1 MNKQLINPILP
12 GFYPDPSICRVD
24 DDFYMITSSF
34 SLFPGVPIFHSTD
47 LANWEQIGHIL
58 DRKSQLHTTADHMTA
73 GIMAPTLRYHD
84 GIFYMITTNVS
95 DKWNFIVTATD
106 PRGPWS
112 DPYWLEDCPG
122 IDSSIFFDDDGKAYI
137 TGTREDISQDRTQR
151 SQVIWISEIDLVNMQ
166 LVGEKR
172 TIWGGALVN
181 CASPEAPHLYKK
193 DGYYY
198 LMIAEGGT
206 EHFHAVTISRS
217 KNIFDYYE
225 GYAGNPILTHRHL
238 GKHYPICNVGHA
250 DFVELKNGEWYAVLL
265 ASRLIDGYHKNL
277 GRETF
282 IAPVVWEE
290 GWPVISP
297 STGKVEWSYPAPE
310 LPAYTPNLIPD
321 RDDFDDEKLRMDW
334 VLFGTPYD
342 DFHTLSDSKLSLR
355 LLPRSMSPEL
365 CKIDLSATVTNK
377 DVPSLSFIGRRQKHA
392 NFRISVRMRFDAI
405 SENETAG
412 LVVMQ
417 ASNHQFRFERS
428 IEKGKQILRLIQ
440 CTSELNGYPHQP
452 HFKAITTETELAK
465 IGVDGGDIILSI
477 SAKGQAYSFYYGKV
491 EGSLTLIYENAD
503 ARKINPEI
511 VGGMV
516 GSLLGMFASSN
527 GQESKNE
534 AEFDWFEYKGIKVSE
549 AITPDRHVIKVLQS

>member
-1 MNKQLINPILP
+1 MYLKKKQLINPILP
-12 GFYPDPSICRVD
+12 GFYPDPSICRVG

-47 LANWEQIGHIL
+47 LANWEQIGNIL

-84 GIFYMITTNVS
+84 GTFYMITTNVS

-106 PRGPWS
+106 PKGPWS
-112 DPYWLEDCPG
+112 DPYWIEGCPG
-122 IDSSIFFDDDGKAYI
+122 IDASLFFDDDGKAYI
-137 TGTREDISQDRTQR
+137 TGTRGEVSHDGTHG
-151 SQVIWISEIDLVNMQ
+151 SQVIWIGEIDLVNMQ
-166 LVGEKR
+166 LVGEKK
-172 TIWGGALVN
+172 TIWGGALTN

-206 EHFHAVTISRS
+206 EHFHAVTIARA

-238 GKHYPICNVGHA
+238 GKQYPICNVGHA
-250 DFVELKNGEWYAVLL
+250 DFVELKNGEWYAVML
-265 ASRLIDGYHKNL
+265 ASRLIEGYHKNL

-297 STGKVEWSYPAPE
+297 GTGKVEWSYPAPE
-310 LPAYTPNLIPD
+310 LPATTQKPRAV
-321 RDDFDDEKLRMDW
+321 RDDFEGEKLGMEW
-334 VLFGTPYD
+334 VYFGTPFE
-342 DFHTLSDSKLSLR
+342 DFHTLSDSKLTLK

-365 CKIDLSATVTNK
+365 HKIDLSATKTDK
-377 DVPSLSFIGRRQKHA
+377 GVPSLSFIGRRQQHA
-392 NFRISVRMRFDAI
+392 NFRISLSIRFDAL

-428 IEKGKQILRLIQ
+428 MEKGKQILRLIQ
-440 CTSELNGYPHQP
+440 CTSELTGYPHQP
-452 HFKAITTETELAK
+452 HFKGITTESELAK
-465 IGVDGGDIILSI
+465 TVVDGRDIILSI
-477 SAKGQAYSFYYGKV
+477 IAEGQDYSFYYGKV
-491 EGSLTLIYENAD
+491 DESLTLLYERAD

-516 GSLLGMFASSN
+516 GTMLGMFASSN
-527 GQESKNE
+527 GQESTNN
-534 AEFDWFEYKGIKVSE
+534 AEFDWFDYNGTE
-549 AITPDRHVIKVLQS
+549 Q

>member
-1 MNKQLINPILP
+1 MKNKQLLNPILP
-12 GFYPDPSICRVD
+12 GFYPDPSICRVG

-47 LANWEQIGHIL
+47 LATWEQIGNIL

-84 GIFYMITTNVS
+84 GTFYMITTNVS

-106 PRGPWS
+106 PKGPWS
-112 DPYWLEDCPG
+112 DPYWIEGCPG
-122 IDSSIFFDDDGKAYI
+122 IDASLFFDDDGQAYI
-137 TGTREDISQDRTQR
+137 TGTRGEVSHDGAHG
-151 SQVIWISEIDLVNMQ
+151 SQVIWIGEIDLVNMQ
-166 LVGEKR
+166 LVGEKK
-172 TIWGGALVN
+172 TIWGGALTN

-206 EHFHAVTISRS
+206 EHFHAVTIARA
-217 KNIFDYYE
+217 KNIFDDYE

-238 GKHYPICNVGHA
+238 GKQYPICNVGHA
-250 DFVELKNGEWYAVLL
+250 DFVELKNGEWYAVML
-265 ASRLIDGYHKNL
+265 ASRLIEGYHKNL

-297 STGKVEWSYPAPE
+297 GTGKVEWSYPAPE
-310 LPAYTPNLIPD
+310 LPATAQKPRAV
-321 RDDFDDEKLRMDW
+321 RDEFEGEKLGMDW
-334 VLFGTPYD
+334 VYFGTPYE
-342 DFHTLSDSKLSLR
+342 DFHTLSDSKLTLK

-365 CKIDLSATVTNK
+365 RKIDLSAAKTDK
-377 DVPSLSFIGRRQKHA
+377 DVPSLSFIGRRQQHA
-392 NFRISVRMRFDAI
+392 NFRISVSMSFDAL
-405 SENETAG
+405 SEHETAG

-428 IEKGKQILRLIQ
+428 MEKGQQILSLIQ
-440 CTSELNGYPHQP
+440 CTSELTGYPHQP
-452 HFKAITTETELAK
+452 HFKGVTTETELSK
-465 IGVDGGDIILSI
+465 TVVDGGDIILSI
-477 SAKGQAYSFYYGKV
+477 IAEGQDYSFYYGKV
-491 EGSLTLIYENAD
+491 DESLTLLFENAG

-516 GSLLGMFASSN
+516 GTMLGMFASSN
-527 GQESKNE
+527 GQESTNNV
-534 AEFDWFEYKGIKVSE
+534 EFDWFDYNGIE
-549 AITPDRHVIKVLQS
+549 L

>member
-1 MNKQLINPILP
+1 LNKKQLINPILP
-12 GFYPDPSICRVD
+12 GFYPDPSICRVG

-84 GIFYMITTNVS
+84 GTFYMITTNVS

-106 PRGPWS
+106 PLGPWS
-112 DPYWLEDCPG
+112 DPYWLEGCPG
-122 IDSSIFFDDDGKAYI
+122 IDASLFFDDDGKAYI
-137 TGTREDISQDRTQR
+137 TGTRGEISDGGNHG
-151 SQVIWISEIDLVNMQ
+151 SQVIWISEIDLVNMR

-172 TIWGGALVN
+172 TIWGGALNN

-206 EHFHAVTISRS
+206 EHFHAVTIARS

-238 GKHYPICNVGHA
+238 GRDYPICNVGHA
-250 DFVELKNGEWYAVLL
+250 DFVELKSGEWYSVML
-265 ASRLIDGYHKNL
+265 ASRLIEGYHKNL

-282 IAPVVWEE
+282 ISPVIWEE

-297 STGKVEWSYPAPE
+297 GTGKVEWSYPAPE
-310 LPAYTPNLIPD
+310 LPAFTPKPKQE
-321 RDDFDDEKLRMDW
+321 RDDFEDEKLGMDW
-334 VLFGTPYD
+334 AFFGTPYD
-342 DFHTLSDSKLSLR
+342 DFYSLSESKLTLR
-355 LLPRSMSPEL
+355 LLPRQMSPEL
-365 CKIDLSATVTNK
+365 RKIDLTSTNTIK
-377 DVPSLSFIGRRQKHA
+377 KVPSLSFIGRRQQHA
-392 NFRISVRMRFDAI
+392 NFRISVRMCFDPL

-412 LVVMQ
+412 IIVMQ

-428 IEKGKQILRLIQ
+428 MEKGKQILRLIQ

-452 HFKAITTETELAK
+452 HFKGVTTETQLK
-465 IGVDGGDIILSI
+465 KTVVDGGDIILTMI
-477 SAKGQAYSFYYGKV
+477 AEGQAYSFYYGNSD
-491 EGSLTLIYENAD
+491 GSLSCLYENAD

-516 GSLLGMFASSN
+516 GTMIGMFASSN
-527 GQESKNE
+527 GQESTNN
-534 AEFDWFEYKGIKVSE
+534 AEFDWFDYYGTE
-549 AITPDRHVIKVLQS
+549 

>member
-1 MNKQLINPILP
+1 MIYLKKKQIHNPILP
-12 GFYPDPSICRVD
+12 GFYPDPSICRVG

-47 LANWEQIGHIL
+47 LANWEQIGHVL
-58 DRKSQLHTTADHMTA
+58 DRKSQLHTTANHMTA

-84 GIFYMITTNVS
+84 GTFYMITTNVS

-106 PRGPWS
+106 PKGPWS
-112 DPYWLEDCPG
+112 DPYWIEGCPG
-122 IDSSIFFDDDGKAYI
+122 IDASLFFDDDGKAYI
-137 TGTREDISQDRTQR
+137 TGTRGEVSHDGTHG
-151 SQVIWISEIDLVNMQ
+151 SQVIWIGEIDLVNMK
-166 LVGEKR
+166 LVGEKK
-172 TIWGGALVN
+172 TIWSGALMN

-206 EHFHAVTISRS
+206 EHYHSVTIART

-238 GKHYPICNVGHA
+238 GKQYPICNVGHA
-250 DFVELKNGEWYAVLL
+250 DFVELINGEWYAVML
-265 ASRLIDGYHKNL
+265 ASRLIEGYHKNL

-282 IAPVVWEE
+282 IAPVVWED

-297 STGKVEWSYPAPE
+297 GTGKVEWSYPAPE
-310 LPAYTPNLIPD
+310 LPATVQKPRSV
-321 RDDFDDEKLRMDW
+321 RDDFEGEKLGMDW
-334 VLFGTPYD
+334 VYFGTPYE
-342 DFHTLSDSKLSLR
+342 DFHTLLDSKLTLK

-365 CKIDLSATVTNK
+365 RKIDLSATKT
-377 DVPSLSFIGRRQKHA
+377 DEGAPSLSFIGRRLQHA
-392 NFRISVRMRFDAI
+392 NFRISASMSFDAC

-417 ASNHQFRFERS
+417 ASNHQFRLERS
-428 IEKGKQILRLIQ
+428 MEKGQQILRLIQ
-440 CTSELNGYPHQP
+440 CTSELTGYPHQP
-452 HFKAITTETELAK
+452 HFKGITTESELAK
-465 IGVDGGDIILSI
+465 TVVDGGDINLSI
-477 SAKGQAYSFYYGKV
+477 IAEGQDYSFYYGKV
-491 EGSLTLIYENAD
+491 DESLTLLYENAD

-516 GSLLGMFASSN
+516 GTMLGMFASSN
-527 GQESKNE
+527 GQESINK
-534 AEFDWFEYKGIKVSE
+534 AEFDWFDYNGIE
-549 AITPDRHVIKVLQS
+549 Q

>member
-1 MNKQLINPILP
+1 LKNKQLINPILP

-84 GIFYMITTNVS
+84 GTFYMITTNVS
-95 DKWNFIVTATD
+95 DKWNFIVTTKD

-112 DPYWLEDCPG
+112 DPYWLEGCPG
-122 IDSSIFFDDDGKAYI
+122 IDASLFFDEDGKAYI
-137 TGTREDISQDRTQR
+137 TGTREDINDDGTHGSQA
-151 SQVIWISEIDLVNMQ
+151 IWVSEIDLANMR
-166 LVGEKR
+166 LFGEQR
-172 TIWGGALVN
+172 TIWGGALKN

-198 LMIAEGGT
+198 LIIAEGGT
-206 EHFHAVTISRS
+206 EHFHAVTIARS
-217 KNIFDYYE
+217 KNIFDYYD

-238 GKHYPICNVGHA
+238 GKQYPIGNVGHA
-250 DFVELKNGEWYAVLL
+250 DFIELKNGDWYAVML
-265 ASRLIDGYHKNL
+265 ASRLIEGYHKNL

-282 IAPVVWEE
+282 IAPVGWEE

-297 STGKVEWSYPAPE
+297 GTGKVEWSYPAPE
-310 LPAYTPNLIPD
+310 LPAYTPNSIPE
-321 RDDFDDEKLRMDW
+321 RDDFEGEKLGMDW
-334 VLFGTPYD
+334 VFFGTPYD
-342 DFHTLSDSKLSLR
+342 DFHALSDSKLSLR

-365 CKIDLSATVTNK
+365 RKIDLSLTETAK
-377 DVPSLSFIGRRQKHA
+377 DVPSLSFVGRRQLHA
-392 NFRISVRMRFDAI
+392 SFRISVRMHFNAL

-412 LVVMQ
+412 IVVMQ
-417 ASNHQFRFERS
+417 ASNHQIRFERS
-428 IEKGKQILRLIQ
+428 NEKGQQILRLIQ

-452 HFKAITTETELAK
+452 HFKGVTTETELANNE
-465 IGVDGGDIILSI
+465 VDGGDIILSMI
-477 SAKGQAYSFYYGKV
+477 AEGQAYSFYYGKV
-491 EGSLTLIYENAD
+491 DGGLDLLYKNAD

-516 GSLLGMFASSN
+516 GTMLGMFASSN
-527 GQESKNE
+527 GQESNNY
-534 AEFDWFEYKGIKVSE
+534 AEFDWFEYKGTE
-549 AITPDRHVIKVLQS
+549 

>member
-1 MNKQLINPILP
+1 MKNKQLLNPILP
-12 GFYPDPSICRVD
+12 GFYPDPSICRVG

-47 LANWEQIGHIL
+47 LATWEQIGNIL

-84 GIFYMITTNVS
+84 GTFYMITTNVS

-106 PRGPWS
+106 PKGPWS
-112 DPYWLEDCPG
+112 DPYWIEGCPG
-122 IDSSIFFDDDGKAYI
+122 IDASLFFDDDGKAYI
-137 TGTREDISQDRTQR
+137 TGTRGEVSHDGTHG
-151 SQVIWISEIDLVNMQ
+151 SQVIWIGEIDLVNMQ
-166 LVGEKR
+166 LVGEIK
-172 TIWGGALVN
+172 TIWGGALTN

-206 EHFHAVTISRS
+206 EHFHAVTIARA
-217 KNIFDYYE
+217 KNIFDDYE

-238 GKHYPICNVGHA
+238 GKQYPICNVGHA
-250 DFVELKNGEWYAVLL
+250 DFVELKNGEWYAVML
-265 ASRLIDGYHKNL
+265 ASRLIEGYHKNL

-282 IAPVVWEE
+282 IAPVVWDE

-297 STGKVEWSYPAPE
+297 GTGKVEWSYPAPE
-310 LPAYTPNLIPD
+310 LPATAQKPRAV
-321 RDDFDDEKLRMDW
+321 RDDFEGEKLGMDW
-334 VLFGTPYD
+334 VYFGTPYE
-342 DFHTLSDSKLSLR
+342 DFHTLSDSKLTLK

-365 CKIDLSATVTNK
+365 RKIDLSAAKTDK
-377 DVPSLSFIGRRQKHA
+377 DVPSLSFIGRRQQHA
-392 NFRISVRMRFDAI
+392 NFRISVSMSFDAL
-405 SENETAG
+405 SEHETAG

-428 IEKGKQILRLIQ
+428 MEKGQQILSLIQ
-440 CTSELNGYPHQP
+440 CTSELTGYPHQP
-452 HFKAITTETELAK
+452 HFKGVTTEIELAK
-465 IGVDGGDIILSI
+465 TVVDGGDIILSI
-477 SAKGQAYSFYYGKV
+477 IAEGKDYSFYYGKAD
-491 EGSLTLIYENAD
+491 ESLSLLYENAD

-516 GSLLGMFASSN
+516 GTMLGMFASSN
-527 GQESKNE
+527 GQESTNN
-534 AEFDWFEYKGIKVSE
+534 AEFDWFDYNGTE
-549 AITPDRHVIKVLQS
+549 Q

>member
-1 MNKQLINPILP
+1 MEKKQLINPILP

-47 LANWEQIGHIL
+47 LAHWEQIGHIL

-84 GIFYMITTNVS
+84 GTFYMITTNVS
-95 DKWNFIVTATD
+95 DKWNFIVTAKD

-112 DPYWLEDCPG
+112 DPYWLEGCPG
-122 IDSSIFFDDDGKAYI
+122 IDSSLFFDEDGKAYI
-137 TGTREDISQDRTQR
+137 TGTRGDISENGTHGN
-151 SQVIWISEIDLVNMQ
+151 QVIWISEIDLVNLN
-166 LVGEKR
+166 LVGEKQ
-172 TIWGGALVN
+172 TIWGGALNN

-193 DGYYY
+193 NGYYY

-206 EHFHAVTISRS
+206 EHFHAVTIARS
-217 KNIFDYYE
+217 KNIIDYYE

-238 GKHYPICNVGHA
+238 GKQYPICNVGHA
-250 DFVELKNGEWYAVLL
+250 DFVELKNGEWYAVMLG
-265 ASRLIDGYHKNL
+265 SRLIEGYHKNL

-297 STGKVEWSYPAPE
+297 GTGKIEWSYPAPA
-310 LPAYTPNLIPD
+310 LPAYTSKPIPI
-321 RDDFDDEKLRMDW
+321 RDDFEGEKLGMDW
-334 VLFGTPYD
+334 VFFGTPYN
-342 DFHTLSDSKLSLR
+342 DFHTLSDSKLSLS

-365 CKIDLSATVTNK
+365 RKIDLSATETVK
-377 DVPSLSFIGRRQKHA
+377 DVPSLSFVGRRQLHTS
-392 NFRISVRMRFDAI
+392 FRISVKMHFNAL

-412 LVVMQ
+412 IVVMQ
-417 ASNHQFRFERS
+417 ASNHQIRFERS
-428 IEKGKQILRLIQ
+428 MEKGQQILRLIQ

-452 HFKAITTETELAK
+452 HFKGVTTETELATTK
-465 IGVDGGDIILSI
+465 VDGGDIILSMI
-477 SAKGQAYSFYYGKV
+477 AEGQAYSFYYGNV
-491 EGSLTLIYENAD
+491 HESLSLLYENAD

-516 GSLLGMFASSN
+516 GTMLGMFASSN
-527 GQESKNE
+527 NQDSNNY
-534 AEFDWFEYKGIKVSE
+534 AEFDWFEYKGAE
-549 AITPDRHVIKVLQS
+549 

>member
-1 MNKQLINPILP
+1 MEKKQLINPILP
-12 GFYPDPSICRVD
+12 GFYPDPSICRVG

-47 LANWEQIGHIL
+47 LANWEQIGNIL

-84 GIFYMITTNVS
+84 GTFYMITTNVS

-106 PRGPWS
+106 PKGPWS
-112 DPYWLEDCPG
+112 DPYWIEGCPG
-122 IDSSIFFDDDGKAYI
+122 IDASLFFDNDGKAYI
-137 TGTREDISQDRTQR
+137 TGTRGEVSHDGTHG
-151 SQVIWISEIDLVNMQ
+151 SQVIWIGEIDLVNMQ
-166 LVGEKR
+166 LVGEKK
-172 TIWGGALVN
+172 TIWGGALTN
-181 CASPEAPHLYKK
+181 CASPEAPHIYKK

-206 EHFHAVTISRS
+206 EHFHAVTIARA

-238 GKHYPICNVGHA
+238 GKQYPICNVGHA
-250 DFVELKNGEWYAVLL
+250 DFVELKNGEWYAIML
-265 ASRLIDGYHKNL
+265 ASRLIEGYHKNL

-282 IAPVVWEE
+282 IAPVVWED
-290 GWPVISP
+290 GWPVISAG
-297 STGKVEWSYPAPE
+297 TGKVEWSYPAPE
-310 LPAYTPNLIPD
+310 LPATAQKPRAV
-321 RDDFDDEKLRMDW
+321 RDDFEGENLGMEW
-334 VLFGTPYD
+334 VYFGTPYE
-342 DFHTLSDSKLSLR
+342 DFHTLSDSKLTLK

-365 CKIDLSATVTNK
+365 RKIDLSATKT
-377 DVPSLSFIGRRQKHA
+377 DDSAPSLSFIGRRQLHA
-392 NFRISVRMRFDAI
+392 NFRISVSMTFNAL

-428 IEKGKQILRLIQ
+428 MEKGQQILRLIQ
-440 CTSELNGYPHQP
+440 CTSELTGYPHQP
-452 HFKAITTETELAK
+452 HFKGVTTETELSK
-465 IGVDGGDIILSI
+465 TIVDGGDIILSI
-477 SAKGQAYSFYYGKV
+477 IAEGQDYSFYYGKMD
-491 EGSLTLIYENAD
+491 ESLTLLYENAD

-516 GSLLGMFASSN
+516 GTMLGMFASSN
-527 GQESKNE
+527 GQKSTNN
-534 AEFDWFEYKGIKVSE
+534 AEFDWFDYNGTE
-549 AITPDRHVIKVLQS
+549 Q

>member
-1 MNKQLINPILP
+1 MKKKLLNNPILP
-12 GFYPDPSICRVD
+12 GFYPDPSICRVG

-47 LANWEQIGHIL
+47 LANWEQIGHVL

-84 GIFYMITTNVS
+84 GTFYMITTNVS
-95 DKWNFIVTATD
+95 DKWNFIVTASD
-106 PRGPWS
+106 PKGPWS
-112 DPYWLEDCPG
+112 DPYWIEGCPG
-122 IDSSIFFDDDGKAYI
+122 IDASLFFDDDGKAYI
-137 TGTREDISQDRTQR
+137 TGTRAEVSHDSTHG
-151 SQVIWISEIDLVNMQ
+151 SQVIWIGEIDLVNMQ
-166 LVGEKR
+166 LVGEKK
-172 TIWGGALVN
+172 TIWGGALTN
-181 CASPEAPHLYKK
+181 CASPEAPHLYNK

-206 EHFHAVTISRS
+206 EHFHAVTIARS

-238 GKHYPICNVGHA
+238 GKQYPICNVGHA
-250 DFVELKNGEWYAVLL
+250 DFVELKNGEWYAVML
-265 ASRLIDGYHKNL
+265 ASRLIEGYHKNL

-282 IAPVVWEE
+282 IAPVVWED

-297 STGKVEWSYPAPE
+297 GTGKVEWSYPAPE
-310 LPAYTPNLIPD
+310 LPATAQKPRAV
-321 RDDFDDEKLRMDW
+321 RDDFEEEELGMDW
-334 VLFGTPYD
+334 VYFGTPYE
-342 DFHTLSDSKLSLR
+342 DFHTLSDSKLTLK

-365 CKIDLSATVTNK
+365 RKIDLSATK
-377 DVPSLSFIGRRQKHA
+377 MDEGAPSLSFIGRRQLHA
-392 NFRISVRMRFDAI
+392 NFRISASMSFDAL

-428 IEKGKQILRLIQ
+428 MEKGQQILRLIQ
-440 CTSELNGYPHQP
+440 CTSDLTGYPHQP
-452 HFKAITTETELAK
+452 HFKGIKSESELAK
-465 IGVDGGDIILSI
+465 TVVHGGDIILSI
-477 SAKGQAYSFYYGKV
+477 IAEGQDYSFYYGKV
-491 EGSLTLIYENAD
+491 DESPTLLYENAD

-516 GSLLGMFASSN
+516 GTMLGMFASSN
-527 GQESKNE
+527 GRESSNK
-534 AEFDWFEYKGIKVSE
+534 AEFDWFEYIGTEQIKIVVRE
-549 AITPDRHVIKVLQS
+549 IKNHS

>member
-1 MNKQLINPILP
+1 MYLKKKQLLNPILP
-12 GFYPDPSICRVD
+12 GFYPDPSICRVG

-58 DRKSQLHTTADHMTA
+58 DRTSQLHTTADHMTA
-73 GIMAPTLRYHD
+73 GIMAPTLRYHN
-84 GIFYMITTNVS
+84 GTFYMITTNVS

-106 PRGPWS
+106 PKGPWS
-112 DPYWLEDCPG
+112 DPYWIEGCPG
-122 IDSSIFFDDDGKAYI
+122 IDASLFFDDDGKVYI
-137 TGTREDISQDRTQR
+137 TGTRGEVSHDGTHG
-151 SQVIWISEIDLVNMQ
+151 SQVIWIGEIDLVNMQ
-166 LVGEKR
+166 LVGEKK
-172 TIWGGALVN
+172 TIWGGALTN

-206 EHFHAVTISRS
+206 EHFHAVTIARA

-238 GKHYPICNVGHA
+238 GKQYPICNVGHA
-250 DFVELKNGEWYAVLL
+250 DFVELKNGEWYAVML
-265 ASRLIDGYHKNL
+265 ASRLIEGYHKNL

-297 STGKVEWSYPAPE
+297 GTGKVEWSYPAPE
-310 LPAYTPNLIPD
+310 LPATTQKPSAV
-321 RDDFDDEKLRMDW
+321 RDDFEGEKLGMDW
-334 VLFGTPYD
+334 VFFGTPYEH
-342 DFHTLSDSKLSLR
+342 FHTLLDSKLSLK

-365 CKIDLSATVTNK
+365 RKIDLSATKTDK
-377 DVPSLSFIGRRQKHA
+377 SAPSLSFIGRRQLHA
-392 NFRISVRMRFDAI
+392 NFRISVSMRFDAL

-428 IEKGKQILRLIQ
+428 MEKGQQILSLIQ
-440 CTSELNGYPHQP
+440 CTSELTGYPHQP
-452 HFKAITTETELAK
+452 HFKGITTESELAK
-465 IGVDGGDIILSI
+465 TVVDGGDIILSI
-477 SAKGQAYSFYYGKV
+477 IAEGQDYSFYYGKV
-491 EGSLTLIYENAD
+491 DESLTLLYENAD
-503 ARKINPEI
+503 ARNINPEI

-516 GSLLGMFASSN
+516 GTMLGMFASSN
-527 GQESKNE
+527 GQESTNN
-534 AEFDWFEYKGIKVSE
+534 AEFDWFDYNGTE
-549 AITPDRHVIKVLQS
+549 Q